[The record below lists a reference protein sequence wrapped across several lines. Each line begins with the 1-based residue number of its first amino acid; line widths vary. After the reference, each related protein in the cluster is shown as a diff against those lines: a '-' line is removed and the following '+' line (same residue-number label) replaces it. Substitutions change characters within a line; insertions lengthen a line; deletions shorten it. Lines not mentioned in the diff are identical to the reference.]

1 MRKQHVLFASIP
13 VVVILLLAQSQTIQ
27 ENFGFLGSAED
38 NSQRMVEQ
46 GRHIFRFDT
55 FGDQTFWGGKLKL
68 HQTINN
74 LTPQQALDLGLKV
87 DSEALPPEVIQSIK
101 NRTIN
106 LHDPTVTRLL
116 IKLNAVL
123 GVVGVFNSSGT
134 LSSVGL
140 TCAFC
145 HSTVNNSVAP
155 GIGRRIDGLANRDL
169 NVGAILASAPN
180 LQPVVDL
187 LRLAD
192 PSISEA
198 QVRAILNSWGPGKFD
213 AELFLDGKAFNP
225 QQVTNGVVTATHVPG
240 ATLIPNARGLSGHN
254 LHTWT
259 GVGALSPI
267 GMHLWR

>member
-123 GVVGVFNSSGT
+123 GVVEF
-134 LSSVGL
+134 
-140 TCAFC
+140 
-145 HSTVNNSVAP
+145 
-155 GIGRRIDGLANRDL
+155 
-169 NVGAILASAPN
+169 
-180 LQPVVDL
+180 
-187 LRLAD
+187 
-192 PSISEA
+192 SIHR
-198 QVRAILNSWGPGKFD
+198 VR
-213 AELFLDGKAFNP
+213 
-225 QQVTNGVVTATHVPG
+225 
-240 ATLIPNARGLSGHN
+240 
-254 LHTWT
+254 
-259 GVGALSPI
+259 
-267 GMHLWR
+267 